1 MGVQIS
7 EDVFGEFI
15 KDNGEQVKVKRFTWT
30 NGNGMTVQ
38 VITYGATITSL
49 SSPDKNGKIQ
59 DLVTGFN
66 TLEEYESPANRY
78 FGATIGRYANRI
90 AKGRFNLDGVE
101 YYLAQNNNGNALHGG
116 IKGFDKV
123 IWTPKLLGN
132 KLELSYKS
140 KDMEE
145 GYPGDLH
152 AIVWFELTENNEF
165 KIEYKATSTK
175 STIVNMT
182 NHSYFNLAG
191 IDSGAAGLYDH
202 EVTINADKITEVDQ
216 LSIPTGKFQLT
227 LKFPNKNCYLR
238 QTPGCYEHKL
248 RPKKTNKTT
257 KRNKQSTKFTRF

>member
-90 AKGRFNLDGVE
+90 AKGRFNLDGAE

-191 IDSGAAGLYDH
+191 IDSGAARLYDH